1 MKKKKNSTFYKYTRK
16 QILVLSVLV
25 IFGLSLVSILA
36 RYVMN
41 YANDFYTRAQEFY
54 FYSDKLKENNPT
66 YRIEQWTGVDTYTIP
81 IKLSTAKN
89 SLEKVTYDI
98 NYTVNYSCSSNITC
112 QLNKTT
118 GIIYATN
125 NEDNITLQITPNTSL
140 NTGDI
145 AEVNITAT
153 TSVPYQKSIMAKF
166 KLIVGDSE
174 YTYKIE
180 DSVGQIYCDLIITN
194 TTNYYLVQ
202 TAFGPYSVGDRIN
215 IHTYYELTDEERENC
230 VPTKIV
236 KFEYDPQILSLDMA
250 NTTVKLFDMGTELQ
264 GTTEYVTGYK
274 VGVGAESSARVRFYK
289 ADSTQD
295 YTYPIV
301 NSTSVIEVQLL
312 DW

>member
-1 MKKKKNSTFYKYTRK
+1 M
-16 QILVLSVLV
+16 
-25 IFGLSLVSILA
+25 
-36 RYVMN
+36 
-41 YANDFYTRAQEFY
+41 
-54 FYSDKLKENNPT
+54 
-66 YRIEQWTGVDTYTIP
+66 
-81 IKLSTAKN
+81 
-89 SLEKVTYDI
+89 
-98 NYTVNYSCSSNITC
+98 
-112 QLNKTT
+112 
-118 GIIYATN
+118 
-125 NEDNITLQITPNTSL
+125 
-140 NTGDI
+140 
-145 AEVNITAT
+145 
-153 TSVPYQKSIMAKF
+153 
-166 KLIVGDSE
+166 
-174 YTYKIE
+174 
-180 DSVGQIYCDLIITN
+180 
-194 TTNYYLVQ
+194 VQ